1 MARRSGSGLPDQ
13 MVNGS
18 EAAPSSQTVTRI
30 TVALVA
36 KAAADLRRTVAR
48 THLSQTD
55 IVNRAL
61 SLYEFIDSEMSSGGE
76 VIIQRDGQEHRIV
89 LL

>member
-1 MARRSGSGLPDQ
+1 MVSG
-13 MVNGS
+13 
-18 EAAPSSQTVTRI
+18 PSAQNPPQTVTRI

-36 KAAADLRRTVAR
+36 KAAADLRRTLAR

-55 IVNRAL
+55 VVNRAL
-61 SLYEFIDSEMSSGGE
+61 SLYEFVDSEMSSGAE
-76 VIIQRDGQEHRIV
+76 LIVRRDGEEHHVV